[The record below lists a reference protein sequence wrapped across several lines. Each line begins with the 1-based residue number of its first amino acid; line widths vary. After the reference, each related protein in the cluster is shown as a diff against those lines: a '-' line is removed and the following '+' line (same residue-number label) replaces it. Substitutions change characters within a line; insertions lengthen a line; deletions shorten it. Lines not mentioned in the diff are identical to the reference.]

1 MKAAILLVEDD
12 EFFARVVKR
21 HLERA
26 DHEVIHCLNGQD
38 GWETFQ
44 DQHFDLCLLDIIM
57 PKVDGFEL
65 AQRIRPSNENIPIIF
80 ISARYQEQDRIN
92 GFEIGGDDYM
102 IKPFNLEE
110 LLMRIEVFLKRSRI
124 LQSDRKLSYNMGAL
138 TFDYSELRI
147 FHTASSLSIQLSP
160 KEADLLRFLCEHA
173 NKKLTREFVLTH
185 VWGGGDFFAGRSMD
199 VYLTRLRKHFS
210 LDPII
215 RLEIFHGKGLMLVL
229 NDDPGTNLV
238 SA

>member
-26 DHEVIHCLNGQD
+26 DHEVIHCLNGQE
-38 GWETFQ
+38 GWETYQ
-44 DQHFDLCLLDIIM
+44 DHTFDLCILDIVM
-57 PKVDGFEL
+57 PKMDGFQL
-65 AQRIRPSNENIPIIF
+65 TQKIRSHNENIPIIF
-80 ISARYQEQDRIN
+80 SSARYQEQDRIY

-102 IKPFNLEE
+102 IKPFNLVE
-110 LLMRIEVFLKRSRI
+110 LLMRIEVFLKRSRL
-124 LQSDRKLSYNMGAL
+124 LQSDRKLTYNMGEL

-147 FHTASSLSIQLSP
+147 FHTASSLSIQLPP

-185 VWGGGDFFAGRSMD
+185 VWGINDFFAGRSMD

-215 RLEIFHGKGLMLVL
+215 RLESFHSKGLMLVL
-229 NDDPGTNLV
+229 NT
-238 SA
+238 